1 MALFGGREFALS
13 KILGVES
20 KRIEVVDRKS
30 GEVFH
35 EKVYGDDVM
44 KVFYG
49 HPMGLAVTSR
59 VLTNRL
65 LSNVYG
71 AYNDSAASK
80 HKIEDFV
87 QALGI
92 DVGECSKDL
101 VEYVSFND
109 FFARK
114 LKSGARPVTP
124 SEKDVASPG
133 DGRLLVFPKIDDQTL
148 SYVKWAPIKLFE
160 LFNKNQDLADKFRDG
175 ACAVL
180 RLCPSDYHR
189 FHFPVGGKVGITKT
203 VPGLLHSVSPY
214 ALEQGL
220 PVYCLNKRTIC
231 ELRNNEIG
239 TVLMMEIGALFVG
252 SIVQTYR
259 AGTQVQRG
267 DEKGYFK
274 FGGST
279 CVLFFEKDTIKF
291 DDDLVA
297 NSQRGHETLVKMGE
311 RLAVSAR

>member
-1 MALFGGREFALS
+1 MAIWGEREFPLS
-13 KILGVES
+13 RVLGVES
-20 KRIEVVDRKS
+20 KRIEVVNRKS
-30 GEVFH
+30 GETFF

-49 HPMGLAVTSR
+49 HPLGLAVTSR
-59 VLTNRL
+59 VLTNRF

-80 HKIEDFV
+80 HKIEDFI
-87 QALGI
+87 QALEI

-114 LKSGARPVTP
+114 LKAGARTVTQE
-124 SEKDVASPG
+124 EKAIASPG
-133 DGRLLVFPKIDDQTL
+133 DGRLLVFPKINDTTL
-148 SYVKWAPIKLFE
+148 SYVKWAPIQLFD
-160 LFNKNQDLADKFRDG
+160 LFNKNQELAEKFRDG

-189 FHFPVGGKVGITKT
+189 FHFPVAGKVGITKT

-220 PVYCLNKRTIC
+220 SVYCLNKRTLC
-231 ELRNNEIG
+231 ELKTQDMG
-239 TVLMMEIGALFVG
+239 SVLLMEIGAMFVG

-279 CVLFFEKDTIKF
+279 CVMFFEKDSIRF

-297 NSQRGHETLVKMGE
+297 SSERGLETLVKMGE
-311 RLAVSAR
+311 RLAVSVR

>member
-1 MALFGGREFALS
+1 MAFLGERELALS

-20 KRIEVVDRKS
+20 KRIEVVNRKT
-30 GEVFH
+30 GETFT

-49 HPMGLAVTSR
+49 HPVGLALTSR
-59 VLTNRL
+59 VLTNRF

-87 QALGI
+87 QALDI
-92 DVGECSKDL
+92 DVRECSKDL

-114 LKSGARPVTP
+114 LRVGAREITG
-124 SEKDVASPG
+124 EDKAVASPG
-133 DGRLLVFPKIDDQTL
+133 DGRLLVFPKMSDTTL
-148 SYVKWAPIKLFE
+148 SYVKWAPIHLFD
-160 LFNKNQDLADKFRDG
+160 LFNKNQELADKFRDG

-189 FHFPVGGKVGITKT
+189 FHFPVSGKVGITKT
-203 VPGLLHSVSPY
+203 VPGMLHSVSPY

-231 ELRNNEIG
+231 ELKTADMG
-239 TVLMMEIGALFVG
+239 SVLMMEIGAMFVG

-279 CVLFFEKDTIKF
+279 CVLFFERNTVHF
-291 DDDLVA
+291 DDDLVK
-297 NSQRGHETLVKMGE
+297 NSEKGLETLVKMGE
-311 RLAVSAR
+311 RLAVSV